1 MARIPVPNQI
11 NKFVGLEQD
20 FGTTIC
26 PALWLKAA
34 QLAQYV
40 NASYPIGMVL
50 FFEGDQDNLP
60 AQPDP
65 RFWQFLD
72 GSTVSNASSPMNG
85 TVLPDFRGKFFRHPA
100 TGEAYLS
107 TGGADSI
114 DLTHSHGGQTDVG
127 SDYDFLRLDNGQ
139 ERGQALGDHRHTID
153 TGNLGS
159 VTLIPAYH
167 ELQCYVRIA

>member
-1 MARIPVPNQI
+1 MASIPVPTQI
-11 NKFVGLEQD
+11 NKFVSLEQD

-34 QLAQYV
+34 QLAEYV

-65 RFWQFLD
+65 RFWQFLN
-72 GSTVSNASSPMNG
+72 GSTVSNANSPMNG

-100 TGEAYLS
+100 TGQAFQS
-107 TGGADSI
+107 IAGADSI
-114 DLTHSHGGQTDVG
+114 DLTHNHEGFTAPDNDNDS
-127 SDYDFLRLDNGQ
+127 LLLDNGDSI
-139 ERGQALGDHRHTID
+139 RQAIGRHRHTMSNS
-153 TGNLGS
+153 TLGS
-159 VTLIPAYH
+159 VTTIPAHH